1 MENSG
6 FRIDVKRVERIK
18 GEVVEVYIVLDNRT
32 FDCADDQE
40 EISKFQEV
48 YGVIFIKEKGKII
61 PVKKFHKGVEYL
73 VYNIGSLW
81 IPKEYYAAMVKRAGA
96 VFGSRSKKSA
106 KYKQPD
112 LPLGN

>member
-40 EISKFQEV
+40 EISKFKEV
-48 YGVIFIKEKGKII
+48 YGAVFIKEKRKII
-61 PVKKFHKGVEYL
+61 PMKKFYKEVEYL
-73 VYNIGSLW
+73 VYGIGSLW
-81 IPKEYYAAMVKRAGA
+81 IPKEYYAAMVNRAGA
-96 VFGSRSKKSA
+96 VFRSR
-106 KYKQPD
+106 
-112 LPLGN
+112 